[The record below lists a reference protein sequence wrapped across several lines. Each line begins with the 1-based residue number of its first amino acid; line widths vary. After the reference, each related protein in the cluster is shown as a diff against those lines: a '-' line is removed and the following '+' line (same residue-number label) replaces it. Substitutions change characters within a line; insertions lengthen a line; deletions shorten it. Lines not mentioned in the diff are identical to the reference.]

1 MTAATLTARHDW
13 QSHRVILRITA
24 PDAGTLAIE
33 TVSHRDPHGSARVM
47 AFVERADAMVQDGTL
62 DALYT
67 DPHGAEVLAECF
79 GV

>member
-1 MTAATLTARHDW
+1 MVAATLTARHCFETE
-13 QSHRVILRITA
+13 RVILKLTA

-33 TVSHRDPHGSARVM
+33 TVSPRDPDGSARAL
-47 AFVERADAMVQDGTL
+47 AFVERAESLVADGSL

-67 DPHGAEVLAECF
+67 DPHGAEVLAESF